1 MTTDTKAGSVVFA
14 LDPDWSRTPSLA
26 SGAACAVPMDASPGA
41 GATACEADIDVSG
54 RRAWKALICELIL
67 SC

>member
-1 MTTDTKAGSVVFA
+1 METAAGSAVSA
-14 LDPDWSRTPSLA
+14 IDPDWPGTPGLA
-26 SGAACAVPMDASPGA
+26 SGAACAVPMDARNGA

-54 RRAWKALICELIL
+54 GRAWKALICELIL